1 MKHEVIIETEHAT
14 LGLSLS
20 RQTDPTVCVSN
31 HLNVRSVQLPHDLHN
46 ITIKFKGSIDSE
58 TPVRQYKKLAD
69 RGIWIDMSREPMK

>member
-31 HLNVRSVQLPHDLHN
+31 HLNMRSVQLPHDLHN
-46 ITIKFKGSIDSE
+46 ITTKFKGSIDSE
-58 TPVRQYKKLAD
+58 TPVRQYRNWRIAEFGLTCHV
-69 RGIWIDMSREPMK
+69 S